1 MGGGEGIDP
10 FPSPKWPGVVLPER
24 GGSPRNHAGP
34 LPSTPSSPTGI
45 CPYFVSWGLW
55 KEGTVHSASA
65 GTRGEHDRRVAVLVV
80 VLTLLIVL
88 GWSESTAAQP
98 IERPTDCTEAIS
110 IATIF
115 IGHDCGEW
123 ASVLISG
130 NVIIRKPW
138 SRANRASR
146 AVRLRERREGL
157 PALAPP
163 ATVPDRN
170 PDPDPLDGPLP
181 ADERN
186 GNQGGTTVDGLDV
199 ELRCEATPEQT
210 IITNNGSVGET
221 VTDLSQRLLAEHG
234 GLRGLFRM
242 DIAELARL
250 RGRGDAKSVR
260 LKAALELG
268 RRLAALSPEERP
280 PVGSPED
287 VANLLSIEMA
297 ALEQEQLRVVL
308 LDTKHR
314 ILGTRT
320 VYQGSVN
327 QKR

>member
-10 FPSPKWPGVVLPER
+10 FLSTKWAGIVLPER

-34 LPSTPSSPTGI
+34 LPSTPTSPTGE

-65 GTRGEHDRRVAVLVV
+65 GTRGDHDHRVTVLVV
-80 VLTLLIVL
+80 LLTLLIVR
-88 GWSESTAAQP
+88 GWSESIAAQP

-110 IATIF
+110 IGTIF

-130 NVIIRKPW
+130 NAIIREPW

-146 AVRLRERREGL
+146 AVRLRERREGS
-157 PALAPP
+157 PALVPP

-186 GNQGGTTVDGLDV
+186 GNRGGTTVDGLDV

-210 IITNNGSVGET
+210 IITNNGGET
-221 VTDLSQRLLAEHG
+221 VIVTEIRSLAG
-234 GLRGLFRM
+234 
-242 DIAELARL
+242 
-250 RGRGDAKSVR
+250 
-260 LKAALELG
+260 
-268 RRLAALSPEERP
+268 P
-280 PVGSPED
+280 PVAGEEGAPDPDLAIAPGQTRIYETGPGADLASGGISSPIYDNNRLSEEG
-287 VANLLSIEMA
+287 ARILTSTGESIEA
-297 ALEQEQLRVVL
+297 PCASR
-308 LDTKHR
+308 
-314 ILGTRT
+314 
-320 VYQGSVN
+320 
-327 QKR
+327 